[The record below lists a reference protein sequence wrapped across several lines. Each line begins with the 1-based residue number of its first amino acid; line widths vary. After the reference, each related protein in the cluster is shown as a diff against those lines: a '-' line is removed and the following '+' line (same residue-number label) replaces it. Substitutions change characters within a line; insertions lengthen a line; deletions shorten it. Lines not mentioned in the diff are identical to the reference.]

1 MNAITFL
8 FLISLAVLER
18 LGMHLVDIVIACR
31 YVLFNTNIYK
41 KISEGFKMH
50 VVYKSMDRIL
60 YSIKLQ

>member
-8 FLISLAVLER
+8 FLISVAVLER
-18 LGMHLVDIVIACR
+18 LGIRLVDIVIACW
-31 YVLFNTNIYK
+31 YVLFNTNIY